1 MSIKEMIKKVTA
13 KDIKST
19 SKAVKE
25 FKAGSATSHLI
36 MIAFD

>member
-13 KDIKST
+13 KDIKAT
-19 SKAVKE
+19 TKAVKKFE
-25 FKAGSATSHLI
+25 AGSSTSHLI